1 MAQPKKRQSRL
12 SSDRSH
18 PNQER
23 TLVLIK
29 PDGVKRGL
37 VGEAIK
43 RFEQRGLKIIAL
55 KMMAPGQQHFHD
67 HYPKELAWV
76 YRLGEKTLSSF
87 QKYGLSAKQM
97 LGTDDPKQIGPS
109 VRQWI
114 IEYMLSG
121 PVVAMVVE
129 GIHAIDMVR
138 KIVGPT
144 LPNVAEM
151 GTFRGD
157 YSVDSPTL
165 ANLNKRAIHNL
176 IHASENPAEAR
187 HEIKHWFT
195 KVELHDY
202 KRAEEDVMF

>member
-1 MAQPKKRQSRL
+1 MATATHRHPK
-12 SSDRSH
+12 
-18 PNQER
+18 QER

-55 KMMAPGQQHFHD
+55 KMIEPGTTKFDD
-67 HYPKELAWV
+67 HYPKDPAWIN
-76 YRLGEKTLSSF
+76 RLGEKTLSGF
-87 QKYGLSAKQM
+87 QKYGLDPKKM
-97 LGTDDPKQIGPS
+97 LGMDDPKKIGPE
-109 VRQWI
+109 VRKWI
-114 IEYMLSG
+114 ITYMTSG
-121 PVVAMVVE
+121 PVVAIVVE

-138 KIVGPT
+138 KICGPT
-144 LPNVAEM
+144 LPNMAEM

-165 ANLNKRAIHNL
+165 ANVDQRAIHNL
-176 IHASENPAEAR
+176 IHASENTAEADN
-187 HEIKHWFT
+187 EIGLWFIP
-195 KVELHDY
+195 KELHDY

>member
-1 MAQPKKRQSRL
+1 M
-12 SSDRSH
+12 H
-18 PNQER
+18 PRQER
-23 TLVLIK
+23 TLVLVK

-37 VGEAIK
+37 VGEAIQ

-55 KMMAPGQQHFHD
+55 KMLQPSEQKFHD
-67 HYPKELAWV
+67 HYPKEKAWV

-87 QKYGLSAKQM
+87 QKYGLDPKKM
-97 LGTDDPKQIGPS
+97 LGTDDPKKIGPE
-109 VRQWI
+109 VRKWI
-114 IEYMLSG
+114 IEYMMSG
-121 PVVAMVVE
+121 PSVAMVVE

-144 LPNVAEM
+144 LPNMAEM

-165 ANLNKRAIHNL
+165 ANVSKRAIHNL
-176 IHASENPAEAR
+176 IHASENANEAR
-187 HEIKHWFT
+187 HEIKHWFG
-195 KVELHDY
+195 KDELHDY

>member
-1 MAQPKKRQSRL
+1 MTDATTAVHRT
-12 SSDRSH
+12 H
-18 PNQER
+18 PQQER

-55 KMMAPGQQHFHD
+55 KMIEPGNKKFHD
-67 HYPKELAWV
+67 HYPKEQEWV
-76 YRLGEKTLSSF
+76 FRLGEKTLSSF
-87 QKYGLSAKQM
+87 TKYGLSAKSM
-97 LGTDDPKQIGPS
+97 LGSDDPKSIGPE

-114 IEYMLSG
+114 IQYMMSG
-121 PVVAMVVE
+121 PVVALVVE

-144 LPNVAEM
+144 LPNMAEM

-165 ANLNKRAIHNL
+165 ANLNKRAVHNL
-176 IHASENPAEAR
+176 IHASENQAEAA

-195 KVELHDY
+195 KEELHDY
-202 KRAEEDVMF
+202 KRAEEDIMF

>member
-1 MAQPKKRQSRL
+1 MARGDRL
-12 SSDRSH
+12 H

-37 VGEAIK
+37 VGEAVK

-55 KMMAPGQQHFHD
+55 KMLAPSGQKFHD
-67 HYPKELAWV
+67 HYPKEQAWIF
-76 YRLGEKTLSSF
+76 RLGEKTLSAF

-97 LGTDDPKQIGPS
+97 LGTDDPKKIGPA
-109 VRQWI
+109 VRKWI
-114 IEYMLSG
+114 IEYMTSG
-121 PVVAMVVE
+121 PIVAMVIE

-138 KIVGPT
+138 KICGPT
-144 LPNVAEM
+144 LPNMAEM

-165 ANLNKRAIHNL
+165 ANLHKRAIHNL
-176 IHASENPAEAR
+176 IHASENAAEAR

-195 KVELHDY
+195 KTELHDY

>member
-1 MAQPKKRQSRL
+1 M
-12 SSDRSH
+12 H
-18 PNQER
+18 PRQER

-37 VGEAIK
+37 VGEALK

-55 KMMAPGQQHFHD
+55 KMIAPSQQKFHD
-67 HYPKELAWV
+67 HYPKDQAWIT
-76 YRLGEKTLSSF
+76 RLGEKTLSGF
-87 QKYGLSAKQM
+87 QKYGMDPIKK
-97 LGTDDPKQIGPS
+97 LGTDDPKKIGPE
-109 VRQWI
+109 VRKWI

-121 PVVAMVVE
+121 PIVAIVVE

-138 KIVGPT
+138 KIVGMT
-144 LPNVAEM
+144 LPNMAEM

-165 ANLNKRAIHNL
+165 ANVDKRAIHNL
-176 IHASENPAEAR
+176 IHASENPAESK
-187 HEIKHWFT
+187 HEIAHWFSKT
-195 KVELHDY
+195 ELHGY